1 MIGGIESRQ
10 VDWWSVHTFVLPTL
24 IRVESWPLAGS
35 PAWVE
40 LADNDP
46 VKLAAIF
53 DAARH
58 HALRIDTAQ
67 AAMAQAS
74 RDIASAAD
82 WPAVGREIRQRNG
95 VYIPREVA

>member
-35 PAWVE
+35 PAWRE

-58 HALRIDTAQ
+58 HALRVDTAQ
-67 AAMAQAS
+67 AAMAEAS
-74 RDIASAAD
+74 RDIAAAD
-82 WPAVGREIRQRNG
+82 WSAVSREIRQRNG